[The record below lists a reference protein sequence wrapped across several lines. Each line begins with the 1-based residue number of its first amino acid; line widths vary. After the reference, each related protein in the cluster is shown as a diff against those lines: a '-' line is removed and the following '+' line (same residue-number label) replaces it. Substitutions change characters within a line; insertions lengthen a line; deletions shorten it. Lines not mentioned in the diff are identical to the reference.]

1 MTLVTKKILA
11 IASAG
16 GHWHQLMALRP
27 AFATG
32 KVHYATTLKGLP
44 EQFGLTSASLI
55 PDCNR
60 STPFRAALCAFILA
74 GLILWHRPNVIVSTG
89 ALPGVIGLALGKFLG
104 AETIWIDSVANA
116 EELSSSGR
124 LAKRFA
130 KLCLSQWEMPAR
142 KSGAAYA
149 GSVL

>member
-1 MTLVTKKILA
+1 MTKKILA

-44 EQFGLTSASLI
+44 EQFGLKSASLI

-60 STPFRAALCAFILA
+60 STPFRAAFCAMRLA
-74 GLILWHRPNVIVSTG
+74 FLILRHRPDVIVSTG
-89 ALPGVIGLALGKFLG
+89 ALPGVIGLALGKLFRS
-104 AETIWIDSVANA
+104 ETIWIDSVANA

-130 KLCLSQWEMPAR
+130 KLCLSQWELPAR
-142 KSGAAYA
+142 KSGAGYA